1 MQSITKTMI
10 LKLQKV
16 RISDS
21 WNNTF
26 SYYDLKNTGCNK
38 ILAYKY
44 GELIYIVWSE
54 VRVSGWGYDSHFIR
68 FTPSVPSWS
77 EYKNVTDNEDYGGD
91 EPDLTFSP
99 DRVHVSFIK
108 YQFSEPKTRDRSS
121 GTWQT
126 SQSVPF
132 DYLPFT
138 TSLRKGKPII
148 SSNYLNEMYRADY
161 ASIGTEGSYIGHSYR
176 SLGSSTWNQNL
187 ENLFTPVNKIHVV
200 NNTIN
205 NRIHIIYY
213 DEQAGN
219 YVHKYLTGT
228 TYSNVIANVP
238 LFEQSSFLSS
248 NSNDLYLLRVNN
260 PDYPSKIKFRHYDDA
275 PAAPQNL
282 SVIESENNHPLL
294 SWNANQEPDLSNY
307 QVWKKGG
314 DERGDWHLKQT
325 TSNSSY
331 EDPDERV
338 VTGPKQGNEG
348 TAYYYVKAVDLGSN
362 VSNPSNEVNIRVG
375 IEPPSKS
382 VSGEGQ
388 EGIIY
393 DYSLSQNFPNP
404 FNPTTTI
411 KYAIKTAGEVTLKVF
426 DMLGTEVSSLVNEN
440 QEEGSYSVTFNAS
453 ELPSGIY
460 FYTLTSGNFIDTKK
474 LILLK

>member
-1 MQSITKTMI
+1 
-10 LKLQKV
+10 
-16 RISDS
+16 
-21 WNNTF
+21 
-26 SYYDLKNTGCNK
+26 
-38 ILAYKY
+38 
-44 GELIYIVWSE
+44 
-54 VRVSGWGYDSHFIR
+54 
-68 FTPSVPSWS
+68 
-77 EYKNVTDNEDYGGD
+77 
-91 EPDLTFSP
+91 
-99 DRVHVSFIK
+99 
-108 YQFSEPKTRDRSS
+108 
-121 GTWQT
+121 
-126 SQSVPF
+126 
-132 DYLPFT
+132 
-138 TSLRKGKPII
+138 
-148 SSNYLNEMYRADY
+148 
-161 ASIGTEGSYIGHSYR
+161 
-176 SLGSSTWNQNL
+176 
-187 ENLFTPVNKIHVV
+187 
-200 NNTIN
+200 
-205 NRIHIIYY
+205 
-213 DEQAGN
+213 
-219 YVHKYLTGT
+219 
-228 TYSNVIANVP
+228 
-238 LFEQSSFLSS
+238 
-248 NSNDLYLLRVNN
+248 
-260 PDYPSKIKFRHYDDA
+260 
-275 PAAPQNL
+275 
-282 SVIESENNHPLL
+282 
-294 SWNANQEPDLSNY
+294 LSNY

-314 DERGDWHLKQT
+314 DEGGDWHLKQT